1 MTKILIIISISLN
14 FAYGA
19 LKPHKSKSE
28 LDGSITNLKNKI
40 FLNREQLKEIKL
52 QIKNVDIKIT
62 QQNKEYLKTLKIK
75 KDIDEAISKMQLE
88 VDDLTSL
95 IENVKNDLRVLV
107 EVSLLNDLTDDQ
119 DVTQLALQKELIK
132 FLNIKVK
139 ELKSLEKSLQSNSKI
154 LSENVYKFKEK
165 VELENNL
172 RDSLLNLESSK
183 SELAKNYI
191 KVDENYRVLRR
202 KSKTI
207 RSSRKKHLASGIHRP
222 PIDDFF
228 DYEFKSKGVTFFFQ
242 NRRPVKASTSGV
254 VNYIGEIGNYGNV
267 VMIDHGNEIR
277 SVYLGDFVPK
287 LSKGQQVNRNSII
300 GYTRKKA
307 EGRIYFEIRKKN
319 KAQKTISL
327 IDKKYLTKA
336 N

>member
-139 ELKSLEKSLQSNSKI
+139 ELKSLEKSL
-154 LSENVYKFKEK
+154 
-165 VELENNL
+165 
-172 RDSLLNLESSK
+172 
-183 SELAKNYI
+183 
-191 KVDENYRVLRR
+191 
-202 KSKTI
+202 
-207 RSSRKKHLASGIHRP
+207 
-222 PIDDFF
+222 
-228 DYEFKSKGVTFFFQ
+228 
-242 NRRPVKASTSGV
+242 
-254 VNYIGEIGNYGNV
+254 
-267 VMIDHGNEIR
+267 
-277 SVYLGDFVPK
+277 
-287 LSKGQQVNRNSII
+287 
-300 GYTRKKA
+300 
-307 EGRIYFEIRKKN
+307 
-319 KAQKTISL
+319 SL
-327 IDKKYLTKA
+327 IHI
-336 N
+336 